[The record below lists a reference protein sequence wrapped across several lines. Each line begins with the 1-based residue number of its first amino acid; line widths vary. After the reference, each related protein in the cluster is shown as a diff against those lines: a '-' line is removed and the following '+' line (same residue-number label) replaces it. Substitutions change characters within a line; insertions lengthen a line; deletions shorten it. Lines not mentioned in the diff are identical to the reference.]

1 MTEPVGV
8 ASNQANLSRR
18 VAVETRGLLL
28 AGLLSALAGMVGAIG
43 YLHLSGLFISF
54 MSGNST
60 QLAAALGQGQLGEA
74 GTIAELIVL
83 FVVGAAAGQMLA
95 DFTGRRHMT
104 WVLIGVAILLAI
116 AAALGTAA
124 EPMVFA
130 MGALNAAMRRAGSI
144 PISLTFVTGVLV
156 RFGQG
161 IGDFLTRRVTGWNW
175 LAQGTPW
182 LGLIVG
188 ATIGSA
194 AYMRIGEAAIWV
206 PICLA
211 VLLAAY
217 SMVMPQPD

>member
-1 MTEPVGV
+1 VSERIPEPGS
-8 ASNQANLSRR
+8 AISGDEAD
-18 VAVETRGLLL
+18 AEARGLVLAGLL
-28 AGLLSALAGMVGAIG
+28 AGLAGMVDAIG
-43 YLHLSGLFISF
+43 YLHFSGLFISF

-60 QLAAALGQGQLGEA
+60 QLAAALGQGQLAEA

-83 FVVGAAAGQMLA
+83 FVVGAAAGQVLA
-95 DFTGRRHMT
+95 VVTGRSHMT
-104 WVLIGVAILLAI
+104 WVLIGVAILLVI
-116 AAALGTAA
+116 AAALETASQ
-124 EPMVFA
+124 PMVFA

-206 PICLA
+206 PIGVA
-211 VLLAAY
+211 VVLAAY

>member
-1 MTEPVGV
+1 VSERIPEPGS
-8 ASNQANLSRR
+8 AISGDEAD
-18 VAVETRGLLL
+18 AEARGLVLAGLL
-28 AGLLSALAGMVGAIG
+28 AGLAGMVDAIG
-43 YLHLSGLFISF
+43 YLHFSGLFISF

-60 QLAAALGQGQLGEA
+60 QLAAALGQGQLAEA

-83 FVVGAAAGQMLA
+83 FVVGAAAGEVLA
-95 DFTGRRHMT
+95 GVTGRSHMT
-104 WVLIGVAILLAI
+104 WVLIGVAILLVI
-116 AAALGTAA
+116 AAALETASQ
-124 EPMVFA
+124 PMVFA

-182 LGLIVG
+182 LGLITG

-194 AYMRIGEAAIWV
+194 VYMRMGEGAIWV
-206 PICLA
+206 PIGVA
-211 VLLAAY
+211 ALLAAY
-217 SMVMPQPD
+217 SVAIPQPD

>member
-1 MTEPVGV
+1 MNERLPKTRSAIGSTE
-8 ASNQANLSRR
+8 
-18 VAVETRGLLL
+18 VEAEARGLVLAGLL
-28 AGLLSALAGMVGAIG
+28 AGLAGTVDAIG

-54 MSGNST
+54 MSGNTT
-60 QLAAALGQGQLGEA
+60 QLAAALGQGQLAEA
-74 GTIAELIVL
+74 GTIAELIAL
-83 FVVGAAAGQMLA
+83 FIVGAAAGQVLA
-95 DFTGRRHMT
+95 VIAGRSHMT

-161 IGDFLTRRVTGWNW
+161 LGDFLTRRVTGWNW
-175 LAQGTPW
+175 LVQGTPW
-182 LGLIVG
+182 LGLITG

-194 AYMRIGEAAIWV
+194 VYMRMGEGAIWV
-206 PICLA
+206 PIGVA
-211 VLLAAY
+211 ALLAAY
-217 SMVMPQPD
+217 SVAIPQPD

>member
-28 AGLLSALAGMVGAIG
+28 AGLLSALAGMVDAIG

-104 WVLIGVAILLAI
+104 WVLVSVAILLAI
-116 AAALGTAA
+116 AAALETAA
-124 EPMVFA
+124 QPMVFA

-161 IGDFLTRRVTGWNW
+161 LGDFLTRRVTGWNW

-188 ATIGSA
+188 ATIGSVV
-194 AYMRIGEAAIWV
+194 YIRIGEAAIWV
-206 PICLA
+206 PIGVAVVLA
-211 VLLAAY
+211 VY
-217 SMVMPQPD
+217 SVVIPQPD

>member
-1 MTEPVGV
+1 VSERIPEPGS
-8 ASNQANLSRR
+8 AISGDEAD
-18 VAVETRGLLL
+18 AEARGLVLAGLL
-28 AGLLSALAGMVGAIG
+28 AGLAGMVDAIG
-43 YLHLSGLFISF
+43 YLHFSGLFISF

-60 QLAAALGQGQLGEA
+60 QLAAALGQGQLAEA

-83 FVVGAAAGQMLA
+83 FVVGAAAGQVLA
-95 DFTGRRHMT
+95 VVTGRSHMT
-104 WVLIGVAILLAI
+104 WVLIGVAILLVI
-116 AAALGTAA
+116 AAALKTASQ
-124 EPMVFA
+124 PMVFA

-182 LGLIVG
+182 LGLITG

-194 AYMRIGEAAIWV
+194 VYMRMGEGAIWV
-206 PICLA
+206 PIGVA
-211 VLLAAY
+211 ALLAAY
-217 SMVMPQPD
+217 SVAIPQPD

>member
-1 MTEPVGV
+1 VSERIPEPG
-8 ASNQANLSRR
+8 S
-18 VAVETRGLLL
+18 AVSGDEADAEARGLVLAGLL
-28 AGLLSALAGMVGAIG
+28 AGLAGMVDAIG
-43 YLHLSGLFISF
+43 YLHFSGLFISF

-60 QLAAALGQGQLGEA
+60 QLAAALGQGQLAEA

-83 FVVGAAAGQMLA
+83 FVVGAAAGQVLA
-95 DFTGRRHMT
+95 VVTGRSHMT
-104 WVLIGVAILLAI
+104 WVLIGVAILLVI
-116 AAALGTAA
+116 AAGLETASQ
-124 EPMVFA
+124 PMVFA

-206 PICLA
+206 PIGGA
-211 VLLAAY
+211 VVLAAY

>member
-1 MTEPVGV
+1 MSERIPEPG
-8 ASNQANLSRR
+8 S
-18 VAVETRGLLL
+18 AVSGDEADAEARGLVLAGLL
-28 AGLLSALAGMVGAIG
+28 AGLAGMVDAIG
-43 YLHLSGLFISF
+43 YLHFSGLFISF
-54 MSGNST
+54 MSGNTT
-60 QLAAALGQGQLGEA
+60 QLAAALGQGQLAEA
-74 GTIAELIVL
+74 GMIAELIGL
-83 FVVGAAAGQMLA
+83 FVVGAAAGQVLA
-95 DFTGRRHMT
+95 AVTGRSHMT
-104 WVLIGVAILLAI
+104 WVLVGVAILLAI

-161 IGDFLTRRVTGWNW
+161 FGDFLTRRVAGWNW

-194 AYMRIGEAAIWV
+194 VYMRIGEAAIWV
-206 PICLA
+206 PIGVA
-211 VLLAAY
+211 VVLAAY
-217 SMVMPQPD
+217 SVVMPQPD

>member
-1 MTEPVGV
+1 VSERIPEPGS
-8 ASNQANLSRR
+8 AISGDEAD
-18 VAVETRGLLL
+18 AEARGLVLAGLL
-28 AGLLSALAGMVGAIG
+28 AGLAGMVDAIG
-43 YLHLSGLFISF
+43 YLHFSGLFISF

-60 QLAAALGQGQLGEA
+60 QLAAALGQGQLAEA

-83 FVVGAAAGQMLA
+83 FVVGAAAGQVLA
-95 DFTGRRHMT
+95 VVTGRSHMT
-104 WVLIGVAILLAI
+104 WVLIGVAILLVI
-116 AAALGTAA
+116 AAALETASQ
-124 EPMVFA
+124 PMVFA

-182 LGLIVG
+182 LGLITG

-194 AYMRIGEAAIWV
+194 VYMRMGEGAIWV
-206 PICLA
+206 PIGVA
-211 VLLAAY
+211 ALLAAY
-217 SMVMPQPD
+217 SVAIPQPD

>member
-1 MTEPVGV
+1 MNERLPKTRSAIGSTE
-8 ASNQANLSRR
+8 
-18 VAVETRGLLL
+18 VEAEARGLVLAGLL
-28 AGLLSALAGMVGAIG
+28 AGLAGTVDAIG

-60 QLAAALGQGQLGEA
+60 QLAAALGQGQLAEA

-83 FVVGAAAGQMLA
+83 FVVGAAAGQVLA
-95 DFTGRRHMT
+95 VVTGRSHMT
-104 WVLIGVAILLAI
+104 WVLIGVAILLVI
-116 AAALGTAA
+116 AAALETASQ
-124 EPMVFA
+124 PMVFA

-206 PICLA
+206 PIGVA
-211 VLLAAY
+211 VVLAAY